1 MMRKATIAAVLAVA
15 LVWLFAAQAGAAE
28 VYLNG
33 VQITGAK
40 DQVIDKAKVTLD
52 KNGNVHISA
61 PDYKVREVGTPG
73 APGPGTSPPPAAP
86 TTTAN
91 LRNKYFIVTEVT
103 RPGMTGYTIQV
114 MVNNKFLKALPDTIS
129 QHVLELNNYLNE
141 GTNTVSFRALR
152 PEGKSAQSTLA
163 SDAFSV
169 VLGEGKGQEGATLT
183 IDNVLAEFKVTA
195 IDRGEKAKT
204 FTIKAK

>member
-1 MMRKATIAAVLAVA
+1 MPNKTTIAVVVMVA
-15 LVWLFAAQAGAAE
+15 LVGLSAGAVE

-73 APGPGTSPPPAAP
+73 APGPGTSPPPVAP

-114 MVNNKFLKALPDTIS
+114 MVNNKFLKALPDTVS

-152 PEGKSAQSTLA
+152 PKGKSAQSTLA
-163 SDAFSV
+163 SDAFMV
-169 VLGEGKGQEGATLT
+169 VLGEGKGKEGGTLT

>member
-1 MMRKATIAAVLAVA
+1 MLRKTTIAVVLVVA
-15 LVWLFAAQAGAAE
+15 LVGLSAGAVE

-40 DQVIDKAKVTLD
+40 DQEIDKAKVTLD

-114 MVNNKFLKALPDTIS
+114 MVNNKFLKALPDTVS

-141 GTNTVSFRALR
+141 GTNTVSFRAVR
-152 PEGKSAQSTLA
+152 SKGKSAQSTLA
-163 SDAFSV
+163 SDAFSA
-169 VLGEGKGQEGATLT
+169 VLGEGKGREGGTLT

>member
-1 MMRKATIAAVLAVA
+1 
-15 LVWLFAAQAGAAE
+15 
-28 VYLNG
+28 
-33 VQITGAK
+33 
-40 DQVIDKAKVTLD
+40 
-52 KNGNVHISA
+52 
-61 PDYKVREVGTPG
+61 VGTPG

-114 MVNNKFLKALPDTIS
+114 MVNNKFLKALPDTVS

-141 GTNTVSFRALR
+141 GTNTVSFRAMR
-152 PEGKSAQSTLA
+152 PKGKSAQSTLA

-169 VLGEGKGQEGATLT
+169 VLGEGKGTEGGTLT

>member
-15 LVWLFAAQAGAAE
+15 LVWLFAAPAGAVD

-114 MVNNKFLKALPDTIS
+114 MVNNKFLKALPDTVS
-129 QHVLELNNYLNE
+129 HHVLELNNYLNE
-141 GTNTVSFRALR
+141 GTNTVSFRAIR
-152 PEGKSAQSTLA
+152 PKGKSAQSTLA

-169 VLGEGKGQEGATLT
+169 VLGEGKGKTGGTLT

-204 FTIKAK
+204 FTIKVK

>member
-1 MMRKATIAAVLAVA
+1 MVQKTTIVVGVAVA
-15 LVWLFAAQAGAAE
+15 LMLLAAAPPGAVD

-61 PDYKVREVGTPG
+61 PDYKVREVDASGM
-73 APGPGTSPPPAAP
+73 GTSPPPAAP
-86 TTTAN
+86 TTVAN
-91 LRNKYFIVTEVT
+91 LRHKYFVVTEVT
-103 RPGMTGYTIQV
+103 RLGMTGYTIQI

-141 GTNTVSFRALR
+141 GTNTISFRAIR
-152 PEGKSAQSTLA
+152 HQGKSAQSILA
-163 SDAFSV
+163 SDSFSV
-169 VLGEGKGQEGATLT
+169 VLGEGKGREGGTLT

>member
-1 MMRKATIAAVLAVA
+1 MMCKATISAGLAVA
-15 LVWLFAAQAGAAE
+15 LVWLLAAPAGAVE

-61 PDYKVREVGTPG
+61 PDYKVREVSTPG
-73 APGPGTSPPPAAP
+73 APGADASPPPAAP

-114 MVNNKFLKALPDTIS
+114 MVNNKFLKALPDNVS

-141 GTNTVSFRALR
+141 GNNTVSFRALR

-169 VLGEGKGQEGATLT
+169 VLGEGHGREGGTLT

>member
-1 MMRKATIAAVLAVA
+1 MLRSSAILVGVTAV
-15 LVWLFAAQAGAAE
+15 VWLGVVGSAGA
-28 VYLNG
+28 VDVFLNG
-33 VQITGAK
+33 VQVTGAK
-40 DQVIDKAKVTLD
+40 DQVIDKAKVVLD
-52 KNGNVHISA
+52 KNGNVHITA
-61 PDYKVREVGTPG
+61 PDYKVRELAPPV
-73 APGPGTSPPPAAP
+73 PGPATSPPPAAP

-103 RPGMTGYTIQV
+103 RPGVTGYTIQV
-114 MVNNKFLKALPDTIS
+114 MVNNKFLKALPDNVS

-141 GTNTVSFRALR
+141 GQNTVSFRAIR
-152 PEGKSAQSTLA
+152 PEGKSSQSTLA

-169 VLGEGKGQEGATLT
+169 VLGEGKGKEGGALT

-204 FTIKAK
+204 FAITAK

>member
-1 MMRKATIAAVLAVA
+1 MVRKTTIVAGLVVA
-15 LVWLFAAQAGAAE
+15 LVLLAAAPVGAVD

-52 KNGNVHISA
+52 KNGNVYISA

-73 APGPGTSPPPAAP
+73 AGTSPPPAAP

-91 LRNKYFIVTEVT
+91 LKNKYFIVTEVT
-103 RPGMTGYTIQV
+103 RPGMTGYSIQV
-114 MVNNKFLKALPDTIS
+114 MVNNKFLKALPDTVS

-141 GTNTVSFRALR
+141 GTNTVSFRAIR
-152 PEGKSAQSTLA
+152 PKGKSAQSTLA
-163 SDAFSV
+163 SDSFSV
-169 VLGEGKGQEGATLT
+169 VLGEGKGKTGGTLT